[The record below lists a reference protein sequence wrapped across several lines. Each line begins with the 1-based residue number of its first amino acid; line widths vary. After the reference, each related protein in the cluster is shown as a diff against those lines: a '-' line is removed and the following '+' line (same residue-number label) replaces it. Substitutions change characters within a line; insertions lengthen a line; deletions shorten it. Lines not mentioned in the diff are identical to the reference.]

1 MFELTETKIKKWS
14 AEIGIA
20 DLGLSELDMRLTNA
34 LNVIYSDKFL
44 SSRLYLKGGTAINKL
59 FLQKTARLS
68 DLGMHVPHEYI
79 YFLFPLNKLK
89 V

>member
-20 DLGLSELDMRLTNA
+20 DLGLSELDMRLMNA

-44 SSRLYLKGGTAINKL
+44 STRLYLN
-59 FLQKTARLS
+59 S
-68 DLGMHVPHEYI
+68 DLVEKNLIERRGKGRSSHYVLRTKRTI
-79 YFLFPLNKLK
+79 SGRLANDSRG
-89 V
+89 